1 MEQRDLIPDQI
12 EQAGK
17 VLAKLL
23 SDLIGYK
30 SKGMFTIGIEQTRQ
44 GLMSELKIDLNQ
56 IISSKGFDITNHE
69 VFQNLKAEHFEILS
83 EYIHEI
89 GEYFIFTNKIK
100 AIACFERS
108 IELLMLADEG
118 SKTLSFARFDKR
130 KLLQNKLCRL
140 K

>member
-30 SKGMFTIGIEQTRQ
+30 SKGMFTIGLEQTRQ
-44 GLMSELKIDLNQ
+44 ELMSELKLDLNQ

-83 EYIHEI
+83 DYIHEI
-89 GEYFIFTNKIK
+89 GEYSIFTDKIK

-108 IELLMLADEG
+108 IELLKLADEV
-118 SKTLSFARFDKR
+118 SKTMSFVRCDKR
-130 KLLQNKLCRL
+130 SILENKLNTL
-140 K
+140 T